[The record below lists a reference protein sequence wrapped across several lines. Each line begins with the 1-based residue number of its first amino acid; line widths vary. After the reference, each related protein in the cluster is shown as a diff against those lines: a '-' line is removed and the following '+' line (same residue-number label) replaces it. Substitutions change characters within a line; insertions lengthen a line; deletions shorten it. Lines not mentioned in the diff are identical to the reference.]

1 MFFRRIQ
8 MQIQDLLST
17 ILLPVLLRR
26 SVQSKG
32 ATLPEGWVGV
42 RAALNNIRPGNADR
56 IVATAITRG
65 SSVQTAPSQP
75 VNANIIV
82 SIMLNAKL

>member
-32 ATLPEGWVGV
+32 ATLLEGWVGG
-42 RAALNNIRPGNADR
+42 RAALNNIRAGNADR

-65 SSVQTAPSQP
+65 SSVQTAPSQRQHYR
-75 VNANIIV
+75 
-82 SIMLNAKL
+82 